1 MTDIREE
8 LCSYG
13 LRLVQA
19 GLSAGAGGNISAR
32 DGDVVWMK
40 PSGFAMDELTPENL
54 CGLDIET
61 GEKQVGDATPT
72 TEFNMHLAVYR
83 ARPDV
88 TAVFHTHPPWM
99 TGLISAGVPFQH
111 LTTEGIGYL
120 GRVIHLPYEVPQSEM
135 LAKQVGAASLDHETM
150 LLPNHGI
157 VTVGA
162 SLREAYHRSLVAE
175 DTAKSTIAAAL
186 IGTPQFLTDT
196 QVAEILNEETA
207 CED

>member
-1 MTDIREE
+1 MSDVRTE
-8 LCSYG
+8 LSNYG
-13 LRLVQA
+13 ARIVRA

-54 CGLDIET
+54 CGLDLAT
-61 GEKQVGDATPT
+61 GELRSGNVAPT

-88 TAVFHTHPPWM
+88 AAVFHTHPPWM
-99 TGLISAGVPFQH
+99 TGVISAGVPFRH

-135 LAKQVGAASLDHETM
+135 LATQVGEASRNHETM

-162 SLREAYHRSLVAE
+162 TLREAYHRSLVAE
-175 DTAKSTIAAAL
+175 DTAKSIIAAAL
-186 IGTPQFLTDT
+186 VGKPRFLSKPQISAILDGDT
-196 QVAEILNEETA
+196 
-207 CED
+207 

>member
-1 MTDIREE
+1 MTDIRTE
-8 LCSYG
+8 LSNYG
-13 LRLVQA
+13 TRIVRA

-40 PSGFAMDELTPENL
+40 PSGFAMDELTPDNL
-54 CGLDIET
+54 CGLILAT
-61 GEKQVGDATPT
+61 GEQSSGEAAPT

-99 TGLISAGVPFQH
+99 TGIISAGVPFQH

-120 GRVIHLPYEVPQSEM
+120 GRVIHLPYEVPQSDT
-135 LAKQVGAASLDHETM
+135 LAVQVGEASRNHETM

-175 DTAKSTIAAAL
+175 DTAKSVIAASL
-186 IGTPQFLTDT
+186 VGKPQFLSD
-196 QVAEILNEETA
+196 QQISEILNGETG
-207 CED
+207 